1 MLKVAN
7 VRCGK
12 DSLVDEMASSPEPN
26 EKCSPRLSRE
36 HSIAFYECCREYI
49 GQQANWVNARLTWML
64 TLQGFLFA
72 AYAFGLSS
80 LISGTSNNRPAN
92 PRLIH
97 WVLFFVGWILP
108 TLGTLVSILGGLGV
122 LAARLAIEGVH
133 KSWPKAAVDEHVAT
147 WPFKGGGSN
156 VAHLMGY
163 APPWGIPIVLILVWL
178 VLLIWVSLHWNLL
191 LGIC

>member
-92 PRLIH
+92 P
-97 WVLFFVGWILP
+97 LFD
-108 TLGTLVSILGGLGV
+108 TLGAFFRWLDTS
-122 LAARLAIEGVH
+122 H
-133 KSWPKAAVDEHVAT
+133 T
-147 WPFKGGGSN
+147 
-156 VAHLMGY
+156 GY
-163 APPWGIPIVLILVWL
+163 SRQYIGRVGRTGCQTG
-178 VLLIWVSLHWNLL
+178 N
-191 LGIC
+191 